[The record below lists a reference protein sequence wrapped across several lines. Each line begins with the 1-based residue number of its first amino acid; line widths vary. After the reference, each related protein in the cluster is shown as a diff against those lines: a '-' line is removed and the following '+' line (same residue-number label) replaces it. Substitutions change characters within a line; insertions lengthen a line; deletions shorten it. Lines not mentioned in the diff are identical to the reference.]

1 MSRPYRGEMRCN
13 LRQLGFTLMELMIVV
28 TIIGILA
35 AISIPIYRGYVRQAH
50 LNEAKPYLLDIAS
63 KQRSYKV
70 RNGLYCCSGGNL
82 SESVLT
88 SGLNV
93 DLSSTG
99 NFCFV
104 VICRDAALC
113 SSTSSTTFIT
123 PSQGGDPTVE
133 FEVWAILRTTS
144 TTTVSGPQSTTCT
157 MPATKATP
165 TGWVLPSSSTLAGRE
180 GRAVV
185 YRYPPPPNRRDTAAG
200 QDSVIFNWLEGL
212 SESHALTK

>member
-1 MSRPYRGEMRCN
+1 MRAF
-13 LRQLGFTLMELMIVV
+13 RQLGFTLMELMIVV

-63 KQRSYKV
+63 KQRSYKT
-70 RNGLYCCSGGNL
+70 RNGVYCCATGNM
-82 SESVLT
+82 SEANLT

-93 DLSSTG
+93 DLNGTG

-104 VICRDAALC
+104 VICRDSTLC
-113 SSTSSTTFIT
+113 ASTNSTTFVT
-123 PSQGGDPTVE
+123 ASQSGDPTVE
-133 FEVWAILRTTS
+133 FEVWAILRATS

-157 MPATKATP
+157 MPASKATP
-165 TGWVLPSSSTLAGRE
+165 TGWVAAAASTSTGKE
-180 GRAVV
+180 GRVVV

-200 QDSVIFNWLEGL
+200 QDAITFSWLEGL
-212 SESHALTK
+212 SESHALQK